1 MQRLESRCSIP
12 GSGRVSG
19 KRQNIAHE
27 LRDLLLRP
35 AERGAS
41 AAMTSFLRSFFAT
54 ILMFFMTGLYCGF
67 RCFRVQ
73 GKTLLVCALLGL
85 ICQGIYNIFYS
96 LAIVKTGVTSSAVLL
111 NVAPVFASV
120 ETVVAALL
128 GAVLY
133 GEWLEPVRL
142 FGIVLVLLSIALL
155 SLRRA

>member
-1 MQRLESRCSIP
+1 
-12 GSGRVSG
+12 
-19 KRQNIAHE
+19 
-27 LRDLLLRP
+27 
-35 AERGAS
+35 
-41 AAMTSFLRSFFAT
+41 MTSFLRSFFAT